1 VLDFCHAKIREMSNG
16 EMHDQIEDLEA
27 RIESLAEIAESCRK
41 WILLSK
47 VALAIGGLLLSA
59 TVTGFIWLDL
69 HMVLFAIAMV
79 LGGIVW
85 CGSNF
90 STLRRTE
97 GEKAAAE
104 KLRIQLIDQADLPF
118 IGRL

>member
-1 VLDFCHAKIREMSNG
+1 
-16 EMHDQIEDLEA
+16 
-27 RIESLAEIAESCRK
+27 
-41 WILLSK
+41 
-47 VALAIGGLLLSA
+47 
-59 TVTGFIWLDL
+59 
-69 HMVLFAIAMV
+69 MV

-85 CGSNF
+85 GGSNF